1 MSSDYNHN
9 PLTEVALALSMAF
22 FALMVLSIFSLTQK
36 EHKNPSIKSL
46 VIENNSQSKNENKK
60 NPKVLFYFENK
71 FYNKN
76 FKIWDLNTIR
86 NSKETYILAVPSKIS
101 VKQLFLIKTSLKN
114 LKVKITQQTAEWENA
129 LNKYNKRTSK
139 SLHQSF

>member
-22 FALMVLSIFSLTQK
+22 FSLMVLSIFALTQK
-36 EHKNPSIKSL
+36 KQENSSIKSL
-46 VIENNSQSKNENKK
+46 VINNNSKAEKENKIT
-60 NPKVLFYFENK
+60 PKVIFYFNNK

-76 FKIWDLNTIR
+76 FEIWDLNTDKG
-86 NSKETYILAVPSKIS
+86 SEEDYILAVPSKIS

-114 LKVKITQQTAEWENA
+114 LNVKITQQTEEWENA
-129 LNKYNKRTSK
+129 FNKNFTRKDYE
-139 SLHQSF
+139 Q

>member
-1 MSSDYNHN
+1 MSSEYNHN

-22 FALMVLSIFSLTQK
+22 FALMVLSIFALTQK
-36 EHKNPSIKSL
+36 EHKNSSVKSL
-46 VIENNSQSKNENKK
+46 VIENNSQSKNKNKI
-60 NPKVLFYFENK
+60 NPKVLFYFDNK

-86 NSKETYILAVPSKIS
+86 NSKEAYILAVPSKIS

-114 LKVKITQQTAEWENA
+114 LNVKITQQTVEWENA
-129 LNKYNKRTSK
+129 FNKYISRKDHK
-139 SLHQSF
+139 GWK

>member
-22 FALMVLSIFSLTQK
+22 FALMVLSIFALTQK
-36 EHKNPSIKSL
+36 EQENPSIKSL
-46 VIENNSQSKNENKK
+46 VINSNSQAKKENKI
-60 NPKVLFYFENK
+60 NQKVIFYFDNK

-76 FKIWDLNTIR
+76 FKIWDLNTIK
-86 NSKETYILAVPSKIS
+86 NSEEAYILAVPSKIS

-114 LKVKITQQTAEWENA
+114 LNVKITQQTAEWENA
-129 LNKYNKRTSK
+129 LNKYNTRKDYEK
-139 SLHQSF
+139 WK

>member
-22 FALMVLSIFSLTQK
+22 FALMVLSIFALTQQ
-36 EHKNPSIKSL
+36 EQENPSIKSL
-46 VIENNSQSKNENKK
+46 VINSNSQAKKENKI
-60 NPKVLFYFENK
+60 NPKVIFYFDNK

-76 FKIWDLNTIR
+76 FKIWDLNTIK
-86 NSKETYILAVPSKIS
+86 NSEEVYILAVPSKIS

-114 LKVKITQQTAEWENA
+114 LNVKITQQTAEWENA
-129 LNKYNKRTSK
+129 LNKYNTRKDYEK
-139 SLHQSF
+139 WK

>member
-22 FALMVLSIFSLTQK
+22 FALMVLSIFALTQQ
-36 EHKNPSIKSL
+36 EQENPSIKSL
-46 VIENNSQSKNENKK
+46 VINSNSQAKKENKI
-60 NPKVLFYFENK
+60 NPKVIFYFDNK

-76 FKIWDLNTIR
+76 FKIWDLNTIK
-86 NSKETYILAVPSKIS
+86 NSKEAYILAVPSKIS

-114 LKVKITQQTAEWENA
+114 LNVKITQQTAEWENA
-129 LNKYNKRTSK
+129 LNKYNTRKDYEK
-139 SLHQSF
+139 